1 MGKILIE
8 GMEFYAYHGCTE
20 DEKLVGIHFT
30 VDVEISCNLDKAANS
45 DDIKKALNY
54 QEVYLL
60 VKQEMEQTSNL
71 LENVGKRI
79 KESIIK
85 RFSEIEDITVKVSK
99 INPPL
104 GGKVKKVS
112 IIL

>member
-8 GMEFYAYHGCTE
+8 DMQFYAYHGCTDE
-20 DEKLVGIHFT
+20 EKLVGIHFT
-30 VDVEISCNLDKAANS
+30 VDVEISCNLEKPANS
-45 DDIKKALNY
+45 DDINNALNY
-54 QEVYLL
+54 QDVYLI
-60 VKQEMEQTSNL
+60 VKKEMEQTSNL
-71 LENVGKRI
+71 IENVGKRI
-79 KESIIK
+79 KESLLNK
-85 RFSEIEDITVKVSK
+85 FSEIENIVVKVSK